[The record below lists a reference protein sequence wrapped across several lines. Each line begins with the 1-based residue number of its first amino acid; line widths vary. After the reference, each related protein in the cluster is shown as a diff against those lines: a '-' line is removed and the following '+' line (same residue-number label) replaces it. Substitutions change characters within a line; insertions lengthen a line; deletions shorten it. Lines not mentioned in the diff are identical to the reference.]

1 MKNSK
6 TVIFTD
12 RSTMS
17 VNLLL
22 KDIRNYPL
30 LTATEERDLWQRMQK
45 GCKAARERLINCNM
59 RFVVSMAKKYL
70 WSGVSLDDLIIC
82 GAIGLT
88 LAVDRFDATRGY
100 RFLSF
105 AVWWID
111 AELKKAVTDHWPYQQ
126 MASLDAPLDAADNDC
141 SDTLLDILHNNSV
154 CAPDW
159 ALTYLSEIAAT
170 KERIRKRHFDEAASI
185 FEDALEMNAKGLTL
199 FDIARKHRVS
209 EEQVRQLLKMIRTEL
224 ESDFSSPSYRL
235 AA

>member
-12 RSTMS
+12 RSNKC
-17 VNLLL
+17 VDLLL

-30 LTATEERDLWQRMQK
+30 LTTAEERDLWERMQK
-45 GCKAARERLINCNM
+45 GSKAARERLINCNM

-88 LAVDRFDATRGY
+88 QAVDRFDATRGY
-100 RFLSF
+100 HFLSY
-105 AVWWID
+105 AVWWIA
-111 AELKKAVTDHWPYQQ
+111 AELKKAVTEHWPYQQ
-126 MASLDAPLDAADNDC
+126 MSSLDAPLDANDND
-141 SDTLLDILHNNSV
+141 SSETLLDILQSSNV

-159 ALTYLSEIAAT
+159 ALSYLSEISAA
-170 KERIRKRHFDEAASI
+170 KDRIRKRHFDEAASI

-199 FDIARKHRVS
+199 FDIARKHGVS

-224 ESDFSSPSYRL
+224 ESDFSSPSYRS